1 MIEIPTLETERLR
14 MRAPRLDDLDAY
26 AAFRG
31 SDRAVHLGGPYSRAQ
46 AFDQL
51 GELLGHW
58 QLRGFGRWMVADKSS
73 DAPFGVVGL
82 FHPDDWPEPEIG
94 WSVFGDAEGKGIAY
108 EAALASRAYAYDV
121 MGWDRVVSMIAPDN
135 TRSQALARRMGC
147 VQEADYQHP
156 EIGPLQTWKHAKP
169 EVGT

>member
-58 QLRGFGRWMVADKSS
+58 QLRGFGRWMIADKET
-73 DAPFGVVGL
+73 DAPLGVGGL
-82 FHPDDWPEPEIG
+82 MDPDDWPEPEIA
-94 WSVFGDAEGKGIAY
+94 WTVFGHAEGKGIAY
-108 EAALASRAYAYDV
+108 EAALATRAYAYDTL
-121 MGWDRVVSMIAPDN
+121 GWTRVVSCISPDN
-135 TRSQALARRMGC
+135 TRSLALARRMGA
-147 VQEADYQHP
+147 VHESDYQHETIGTLQVWRHLGP
-156 EIGPLQTWKHAKP
+156 EEL
-169 EVGT
+169 